1 MKAEDLVFNQ
11 QQSREVLVH
20 GFTEHYRTQSGCS
33 LHRNPLGHTAV
44 LFLGLLPLFCV
55 KLQGYLRL
63 ISSGWAFF
71 LSSLFL
77 MSCSLR
83 WLLQVLHTV
92 TGRMQH
98 KASVLPVPQRGQR
111 TAGKR
116 HKQFNLSGRKLK
128 SKDSQRENE
137 QDIFQLLVY
146 LPFLH
151 PISAIFHRDV
161 GFCVPTNIQSDNC
174 ESRSF
179 LTPTSKV
186 VSSFAKKK
194 EVSRGNSSGR
204 GSLLCQTDYTVETL
218 GFTQLRTRGTSCVAG
233 PPAVV
238 QAQLTWALLA
248 LSNPDT
254 VNIGWTSL
262 NKLPYKLNFKATT
275 VTPSPKSSKA
285 ENSKWVLC

>member
-128 SKDSQRENE
+128 SKDSQRENQ
-137 QDIFQLLVY
+137 QDISQLLGY

-204 GSLLCQTDYTVETL
+204 EAPFSARQI
-218 GFTQLRTRGTSCVAG
+218 TQLRLWVSPSWGQG
-233 PPAVV
+233 EPPVWLGH
-238 QAQLTWALLA
+238 QQLCRHSSLGHCWPCLILTLL
-248 LSNPDT
+248 T
-254 VNIGWTSL
+254 
-262 NKLPYKLNFKATT
+262 
-275 VTPSPKSSKA
+275 
-285 ENSKWVLC
+285 